1 MAQGSIVHYEL
12 LPDVTMVNSELYCQQ
27 LDHVQE
33 QLRRGTSEWK
43 RRTTPL
49 LLHDNARPHVA
60 RLTQQKIVGKFLL
73 TQLTHQ
79 IALLLTTTYSD
90 HWSTVCEGYASLIK
104 MRSKNTLMAFWQ
116 QTSGFFERG
125 IGLLTEKW
133 QKIVDNNGS
142 YFE

>member
-1 MAQGSIVHYEL
+1 
-12 LPDVTMVNSELYCQQ
+12 MVNSELYCQQ
-27 LDHVQE
+27 LDRVQE
-33 QLRRGTSEWK
+33 QLRRGTSGWK

-60 RLTQQKIVGKFLL
+60 RLTQQKIVELGWEV
-73 TQLTHQ
+73 LTHP
-79 IALLLTTTYSD
+79 AYLPDCAPSD
-90 HWSTVCEGYASLIK
+90 YHLFRSLEHSLRGVRFADQGEVK
-104 MRSKNTLMAFWQ
+104 KHLDGFF
-116 QTSGFFERG
+116 GVKHLDFFERG